1 MLIGSIVVAAF
12 SRWREYRA
20 DAGGA
25 RLTGTHNMVAALEA
39 LRRTVEMQDPQAAP
53 ALATLKISGRPSG
66 FLALFSTHPPLEERI
81 ERLRNAPFS
90 A

>member
-1 MLIGSIVVAAF
+1 MLVGTMVVAAF

-25 RLTGTHNMVAALEA
+25 SLTGTHNMIAALEA
-39 LRRTVEMQDPQAAP
+39 LKRTFEMQDPQAAP

-81 ERLRNAPFS
+81 ERLRSTSFA